1 MRGDTF
7 DLFPDDLPEET
18 RTIDN
23 SPASIAQRERFLR
36 ALRLGTVNTFDA
48 RDRLGILMPAARI
61 FELRALGY
69 EIDVDYRR
77 AVDRDGVEHDRIA
90 HYSLLSSPDPET
102 PPQSVASLTGPGER
116 GNNDDE

>member
-36 ALRLGTVNTFDA
+36 ALRLDTVNTFDA

-69 EIDVDYRR
+69 EIEVDYRR
-77 AVDRDGVEHDRIA
+77 AIDRDGVEHDRIA
-90 HYSLLSSPDPET
+90 HYTLISSPET
-102 PPQSVASLTGPGER
+102 EMPPQPVEHPTGSGER
-116 GNNDDE
+116 GNNDGE